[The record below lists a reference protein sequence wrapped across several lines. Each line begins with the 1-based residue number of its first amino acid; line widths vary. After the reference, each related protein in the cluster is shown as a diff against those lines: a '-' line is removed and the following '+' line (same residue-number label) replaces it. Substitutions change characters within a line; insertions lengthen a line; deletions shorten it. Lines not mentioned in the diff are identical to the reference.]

1 MPGLSFSNQ
10 SQNRRSG
17 LWLIPIVL
25 IVISVMLITLCVRF
39 GNSGPFAV
47 ARGVVQTVTQPIA
60 QVCSVVSTPFVN
72 VGAVDVDEEVA
83 RLQEENSQL
92 RTLVAELEEYRQQ
105 DQRLTAMLQFS
116 DIYGLET
123 LSAEVISMTSG
134 WDRTATI
141 NKGSRD
147 GVRVGMGVMSTCGLY
162 GQVESVTEAASV
174 VRLINDPNSS
184 VAVMVQNSRAHGI
197 MHGSYDGTLTLEYVP
212 IDATVG
218 EGDIVIASGSG
229 GTYPRG
235 IVVGTVRA
243 IEADSSKLYHRIT
256 VDPLFNI
263 ESCEEVLVLTGN
275 ETETERILNEELLQ
289 LIIDSAN
296 SVNASS
302 ARVGAIAKA
311 LLNEAN
317 EAYRAAE
324 AQRRAEEQAARERQ
338 AAAGD
343 QTGSGSSGSGSG
355 SGSEGETGTGSSGG
369 GAGE

>member
-60 QVCSVVSTPFVN
+60 QVCSVVSTPFAN

-92 RTLVAELEEYRQQ
+92 RTLVTELEEYRQQ

-229 GTYPRG
+229 RNLSARYRRRHRARHRG
-235 IVVGTVRA
+235 RLVQALSPHYRRPG
-243 IEADSSKLYHRIT
+243 
-256 VDPLFNI
+256 LFNI

-343 QTGSGSSGSGSG
+343 QTGSGGSGSG
-355 SGSEGETGTGSSGG
+355 SGSEGEAGTGSSGG

>member
-60 QVCSVVSTPFVN
+60 QVCSVVSTPFAN

-162 GQVESVTEAASV
+162 G
-174 VRLINDPNSS
+174 
-184 VAVMVQNSRAHGI
+184 
-197 MHGSYDGTLTLEYVP
+197 
-212 IDATVG
+212 
-218 EGDIVIASGSG
+218 
-229 GTYPRG
+229 
-235 IVVGTVRA
+235 
-243 IEADSSKLYHRIT
+243 
-256 VDPLFNI
+256 
-263 ESCEEVLVLTGN
+263 
-275 ETETERILNEELLQ
+275 
-289 LIIDSAN
+289 
-296 SVNASS
+296 
-302 ARVGAIAKA
+302 
-311 LLNEAN
+311 
-317 EAYRAAE
+317 
-324 AQRRAEEQAARERQ
+324 
-338 AAAGD
+338 
-343 QTGSGSSGSGSG
+343 
-355 SGSEGETGTGSSGG
+355 
-369 GAGE
+369 

>member
-1 MPGLSFSNQ
+1 
-10 SQNRRSG
+10 
-17 LWLIPIVL
+17 
-25 IVISVMLITLCVRF
+25 
-39 GNSGPFAV
+39 
-47 ARGVVQTVTQPIA
+47 
-60 QVCSVVSTPFVN
+60 
-72 VGAVDVDEEVA
+72 
-83 RLQEENSQL
+83 
-92 RTLVAELEEYRQQ
+92 
-105 DQRLTAMLQFS
+105 
-116 DIYGLET
+116 
-123 LSAEVISMTSG
+123 
-134 WDRTATI
+134 
-141 NKGSRD
+141 
-147 GVRVGMGVMSTCGLY
+147 
-162 GQVESVTEAASV
+162 
-174 VRLINDPNSS
+174 
-184 VAVMVQNSRAHGI
+184 

-343 QTGSGSSGSGSG
+343 QTGSGGSGSG
-355 SGSEGETGTGSSGG
+355 SGSEGEAGTGSSGG

>member
-1 MPGLSFSNQ
+1 
-10 SQNRRSG
+10 
-17 LWLIPIVL
+17 
-25 IVISVMLITLCVRF
+25 
-39 GNSGPFAV
+39 
-47 ARGVVQTVTQPIA
+47 
-60 QVCSVVSTPFVN
+60 
-72 VGAVDVDEEVA
+72 
-83 RLQEENSQL
+83 
-92 RTLVAELEEYRQQ
+92 
-105 DQRLTAMLQFS
+105 
-116 DIYGLET
+116 
-123 LSAEVISMTSG
+123 
-134 WDRTATI
+134 
-141 NKGSRD
+141 
-147 GVRVGMGVMSTCGLY
+147 MGVMSTCGLY

-229 GTYPRG
+229 GAYPRG

-302 ARVGAIAKA
+302 ARVGAVAKA

-324 AQRRAEEQAARERQ
+324 AKRKAEEQAARERQ
-338 AAAGD
+338 AAEGD
-343 QTGSGSSGSGSG
+343 QTGSGSSGSG